1 MSAVIAQVRKRIWSI
16 FGVRIIVLT
25 ETDRLGTNTGK
36 TQKGPVFWQESM
48 AQHRFPVWWT
58 GDGVSLQA
66 SVESMVHAGV
76 HDFKPYVHSDWCAT
90 TQFHLWAPT

>member
-36 TQKGPVFWQESM
+36 TQKGPVFSQESM

-66 SVESMVHAGV
+66 SVESSRWYTRGG
-76 HDFKPYVHSDWCAT
+76 P
-90 TQFHLWAPT
+90 